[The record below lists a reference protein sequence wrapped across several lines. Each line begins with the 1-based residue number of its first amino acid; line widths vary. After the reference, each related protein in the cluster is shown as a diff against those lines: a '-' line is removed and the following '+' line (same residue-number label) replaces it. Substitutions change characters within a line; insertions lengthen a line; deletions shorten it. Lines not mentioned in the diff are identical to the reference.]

1 MSSLVVRRA
10 DYLATTDRATLIELL
25 DGYTR
30 NPLRGG
36 APGAAVASGG
46 RAEAEC
52 EPIRRI
58 LGLPKRRGYRA
69 GL

>member
-1 MSSLVVRRA
+1 MSSLVVRRV

-36 APGAAVASGG
+36 VLTQRKLHRSG
-46 RAEAEC
+46 C
-52 EPIRRI
+52 
-58 LGLPKRRGYRA
+58 
-69 GL
+69 